1 MVTATTHDIEIR
13 VETSFQPDYSV
24 PNSAENIFAYRIT
37 ILNKSHF
44 TVQLLRRHWYIF
56 DGPRLV
62 REVEG
67 EGVVGETPTLAPNEQ
82 HVYVSFCNLQSV
94 IGRMEGS
101 YTFIREFDEALFQVA
116 IPSFTMAI
124 PALAN

>member
-37 ILNKSHF
+37 ITNKGHF
-44 TVQLLRRHWYIF
+44 TVQLLRRHWFIY
-56 DGPRLV
+56 DGPRVV

-67 EGVVGETPTLAPNEQ
+67 EGVVGETPILAPGEQ
-82 HVYVSFCNLQSV
+82 HVSGGRGGESV
-94 IGRMEGS
+94 PDLDPPGSGRQ
-101 YTFIREFDEALFQVA
+101 YAL
-116 IPSFTMAI
+116 
-124 PALAN
+124 